1 MFQEEVSELLDEEEE
16 VALVKQD
23 KEEEEVMCTESKV
36 VDIMELE
43 RCQCKSSSDLCSNAT
58 DPVISAFQYITEIQ
72 LLENI

>member
-23 KEEEEVMCTESKV
+23 KEEEVMCTESKV

-43 RCQCKSSSDLCSNAT
+43 RCQCKSLSDLCSNAT

>member
-1 MFQEEVSELLDEEEE
+1 MDEEEE

-23 KEEEEVMCTESKV
+23 KEEVMCTESKV